1 MPFVPDKESRFVP
14 DEANPMA
21 ANAGLANF
29 TAGIV
34 GLPMDTV
41 QNAVNLGKAA
51 VGAPLVAVGRPDL
64 APDLTTNIHGGSEFV
79 RQQLRKTGIAGLNP
93 DYKGDDASGRVAHEL
108 VSRGGFMPYGV
119 LPAALSMV
127 GEKVAG
133 APGAIVGALTPMAM
147 RAAVSQIPQRPT
159 AATNPVRAQT
169 LRDARAEGYVAP
181 PSAIR
186 GTPSIISDRVE
197 SLAGKAAIGQEAALR
212 NQQVTNRL
220 ANRALGLPEN
230 TALTEQTLTTLRTNL
245 AAPYRAVAGLSQQ
258 AADTLQTLRDVRSE
272 AQAQWRHYDRQAVPE
287 AAREARRLDMQATQ
301 LEQQLEQFALQAR
314 QPALIPQLRQARQAI
329 ARTWDVER
337 ALNVGDANVS
347 ARIIGKA
354 LDRGRPLT
362 GELKTIGRFSEAF
375 PQYTRDGASVQ
386 APGVS
391 ALELATAGLFGL
403 GGTAAMG
410 PGGGAM
416 AALPFLRQPARSAM
430 LSETYQNSLVNG
442 AQPAPT
448 QPTTMMQLLQQ
459 AAIANQQQ

>member
-1 MPFVPDKESRFVP
+1 MPFVPDSRFVP
-14 DEANPMA
+14 DEESQPTA

-29 TAGIV
+29 AAGVV

-41 QNAVNLGKAA
+41 QNVINLGKAA
-51 VGAPLVAVGRPDL
+51 VGAPLVAAGRPDL
-64 APDLTTNIHGGSEFV
+64 APDLTTNIPGGSEFV
-79 RQQLRKTGIAGLNP
+79 RQQLLKTEVPAISP
-93 DYKGDDASGRVAHEL
+93 YYKGEDAGGKIAHEM

-119 LPAALSMV
+119 LPAALSIA
-127 GEKVAG
+127 GEKLAG
-133 APGAIVGALTPMAM
+133 AHGAVVGALTPMAV
-147 RAAVSQIPQRPT
+147 RAGVSQLPQRPS
-159 AATNPVRAQT
+159 AGTNPVRAQT
-169 LRDARAEGYVAP
+169 LREARAEGYVAP

-186 GTPSIISDRVE
+186 GTPSMIADRVE

-212 NQQVTNRL
+212 NQQVTNKL

-230 TALTEQTLTTLRTNL
+230 TALTEQVLTTLRTNL
-245 AAPYRAVAGLSQQ
+245 AAPYRAVAGLSKQ
-258 AADTLQTLRDVRSE
+258 AADTLQKLGDVRSE
-272 AQAQWRHYDRQAVPE
+272 AQAQWRYYDRQAVPE
-287 AAREARRLDMQATQ
+287 AAREARKLDMQATQ

-329 ARTWDVER
+329 AKTWDVER

-347 ARIIGKA
+347 AKLIGKA

-362 GELKTIGRFSEAF
+362 GELKTIGKFAEAF
-375 PQYTRDGASVQ
+375 PQYAREGATVQ

-416 AALPFLRQPARSAM
+416 AALPFLRQPARSLM
-430 LSETYQNSLVNG
+430 LSEAYQNRLVNG
-442 AQPAPT
+442 AAPRGSRP
-448 QPTTMMQLLQQ
+448 PTLAELFQQ
-459 AAIANQQQ
+459 ALIADQ